1 MSKIKR
7 ILGGAFVLTIMSTLP
22 AFSQVEAMPQQE
34 QAQIEVSDEELG
46 KFADAYKQMQT
57 IGQQAQEKMVSTV
70 EGEGMDIKRFNEIHQ
85 SSMDPTK
92 ESDATAEEMEMHKKV
107 VEKLDTMQQD
117 FQQQVT
123 KIVEDQDLDM
133 DRYQQ
138 IATALQ
144 TDTDLQQRLQ
154 KLLM

>member
-7 ILGGAFVLTIMSTLP
+7 ILSGAFILTVMSTMP
-22 AFSQVEAMPQQE
+22 SFAQAEAMPQQE

-46 KFADAYKQMQT
+46 KFADAYKQMQV
-57 IGQQAQEKMVSTV
+57 IGQQAQQQMVSAV
-70 EGEGMDIKRFNEIHQ
+70 EDEGMDIKRFNEIHQ
-85 SSMDPTK
+85 ATMDPAK
-92 ESDATAEEMEMHKKV
+92 ENDATPEEMEMHKKV
-107 VEKLDTMQQD
+107 VEKLDTMQKGFQD
-117 FQQQVT
+117 QVT

-144 TDTDLQQRLQ
+144 TDTELQQRLQ
-154 KLLM
+154 KMLM